1 MMSSSGPTLGVRAE
15 SLPTTRVDRVEDL
28 VALSVSGLPAM
39 HVAGDASRF
48 AHTREFVSGSIPR
61 QLSPLGHNARYDA
74 IVLLGASLLEDA
86 GQRSILGGASAT
98 EYAATLVTRQREGTD
113 LGAVALTVW
122 ASAEAGVHPGPALDR
137 MHELLKVTDG
147 RLVVPTAW
155 ALTALVAVIED
166 PRSARAIDR
175 ERGRLLRSR
184 FAHRYSFPHWTIPM
198 TGPWL
203 RHHVGC
209 FADQV
214 YPIQALARLHAAVGD
229 PAALEAAEAA
239 ARVICELQGDA
250 GQWWWHYD
258 TRRDAVL
265 EGYPVYS
272 VHQHAMAPMALFE
285 LAEAGGTD
293 RSGEIVR
300 GLDWLWDRPETAEEM
315 IRPDL
320 GLVWRKVGRNEP
332 RPKVVRAAKSAAT
345 AVNSRFQLSLLD
357 KAFPPGRVDQECRPY
372 ELGWLLYAWLARRSG
387 APRRLQGSESDG

>member
-1 MMSSSGPTLGVRAE
+1 MTNPSGPVLGVRAE
-15 SLPTTRVDRVEDL
+15 SLPTTRIDRVEAL
-28 VALSVSGLPAM
+28 VALSVNGLPAM
-39 HVAGDASRF
+39 HLAGDPSRF
-48 AHTREFVSGSIPR
+48 AHTREYVRGRAPR
-61 QLSPLGHNARYDA
+61 QLSPLGQNDRYDA
-74 IVLLGASLLEDA
+74 IVLLGASLLDDA

-98 EYAATLVTRQREGTD
+98 EYVATLVTRQGEGND

-122 ASAEAGVHPGPALDR
+122 ASVEAGIDPGPALDR
-137 MHELLKVTDG
+137 MHELLKFTDR

-155 ALTALVAVIED
+155 ALTALVAVIDD
-166 PRSARAIDR
+166 PRSARAIDQ
-175 ERGRLLRSR
+175 ERSRLLRSR
-184 FAHRYSFPHWTIPM
+184 FAHRYLFPHWTIPM

-209 FADQV
+209 FADQI

-229 PAALEAAEAA
+229 SAALEAADAA

-258 TRRDAVL
+258 ARRDAVL

-293 RSGEIVR
+293 RSEEIVR
-300 GLDWLWDRPETAEEM
+300 GLDWLWNRPETAEAM

-320 GLVWRKVGRNEP
+320 GLVWRKVGRTEP
-332 RPKVVRAAKSAAT
+332 RPKIVRAAKSAAT
-345 AVNSRFQLSLLD
+345 AVNHRFRLSLLD

-387 APRRLQGSESDG
+387 APRSLEGRGSDG